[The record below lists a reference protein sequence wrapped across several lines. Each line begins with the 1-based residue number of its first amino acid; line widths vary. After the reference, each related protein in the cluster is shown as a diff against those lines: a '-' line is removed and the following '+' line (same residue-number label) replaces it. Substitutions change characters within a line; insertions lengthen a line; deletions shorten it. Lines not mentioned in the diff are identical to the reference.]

1 MYEISNNELKKD
13 EEREKSEEKED
24 YIERMYKL
32 LENKKITSEFVKD
45 LVDDFSLFLTA
56 GTDTTSISIMML
68 LFYCAR
74 ND

>member
-1 MYEISNNELKKD
+1 MSEISNNELKKD